1 MQRRSFLKGTGAAL
15 AAAGTAPSLFGME
28 QFEVDFNPKSYKNE
42 ENVEYHYLTVLET
55 AAMPVR

>member
-42 ENVEYHYLTVLET
+42 ENVEYHS
-55 AAMPVR
+55 